1 MFTKDGMTV
10 GVKELKDED
19 YRDRSQRLVFSFSLF
34 FFGREKKKDRG
45 LQLSSV
51 LVNMWNHTSFPAYK
65 SRLWNMTGSTD
76 DQDGAE
82 KRKP

>member
-1 MFTKDGMTV
+1 MRIIRIGARGWF
-10 GVKELKDED
+10 L
-19 YRDRSQRLVFSFSLF
+19 SFSLF
-34 FFGREKKKDRG
+34 YSRREKKKDGG

-65 SRLWNMTGSTD
+65 SRLWNMAGSAD